1 MNNHNCQCDGYL
13 PRHERKGTGKGIC
26 GLVPGGRA
34 RSPALLLHSS
44 PPSDPVRVL
53 RSHIP
58 QECHRWLPPHSSAP
72 LATKWLGKCTR
83 PKEGTGL
90 KMGLYGGVED
100 RGARGDDVEEENYT
114 NWDVLESNFV

>member
-1 MNNHNCQCDGYL
+1 MAIFHAMNV
-13 PRHERKGTGKGIC
+13 KGPVKGSAASSQ
-26 GLVPGGRA
+26 GGRA

-44 PPSDPVRVL
+44 PPSDSVRVL

-58 QECHRWLPPHSSAP
+58 QECHRWLPPHSSAL

-100 RGARGDDVEEENYT
+100 RGARGDDVEGEN
-114 NWDVLESNFV
+114 